1 MKHQLEL
8 NPVGLFSF
16 IGSVSMAAAANSL
29 ASAQLVG
36 IHTTEDGHCVFTCR
50 DAEGKEHQFSVSM
63 FDDKTE
69 RMLDRVGV
77 LEYACVHGKAA
88 AAQLLKDAGAFRYRQ
103 PWENYNDLLYLLTDG
118 KEGLPMEAEE
128 E

>member
-1 MKHQLEL
+1 MKQDLEL

-50 DAEGKEHQFSVSM
+50 DAEGMESQFSVSM
-63 FDDKTE
+63 FDARTE
-69 RMLDRVGV
+69 RMLDRVGM
-77 LEYACVHGKAA
+77 LEYACQHGKAA
-88 AAQLLKDAGAFRYRQ
+88 AAERLKAAGFELYRQ
-103 PWENYNDLLYLLTDG
+103 PWEDYNDLLYLLTDG
-118 KEGLPMEAEE
+118 EEGLPKEAEE

>member
-1 MKHQLEL
+1 MKHDLEL

-29 ASAQLVG
+29 ASAQLVD
-36 IHTTEDGHCVFTCR
+36 IHTTNDGHCMFTCR
-50 DAEGKEHQFSVSM
+50 DTEGKEHQFSVSM
-63 FDDKTE
+63 FDDRTE

-77 LEYACVHGKAA
+77 LEYACQHGKAA
-88 AAQLLKDAGAFRYRQ
+88 AAKLLKTMGSARYRQ

-118 KEGLPMEAEE
+118 QEGLPMEAAEE
-128 E
+128 